1 MQLAEAL
8 ALRADHQKRLEQL
21 KQRLLRNVKVQ
32 EGDDPAEQPRELLA
46 ELERVAAELTTLIR
60 AINRTNAQTAF
71 DAGTLTDALAQRDVL
86 RWQAG
91 AYRDLAAGAAITHD
105 RYSRSEVKFRST
117 VDVAAIQRRADD
129 LARDA
134 RELDVR
140 IQAANWATELL
151 EEPAQA

>member
-46 ELERVAAELTTLIR
+46 ELERVADELTTLIR

-105 RYSRSEVKFRST
+105 RYSRSEDKFRST
-117 VDVAAIQRRADD
+117 VDVAAIHSS
-129 LARDA
+129 
-134 RELDVR
+134 
-140 IQAANWATELL
+140 L
-151 EEPAQA
+151 EEAGGLPMRRD